1 MNTASDPNRQSSAAS
16 HYGNRRST
24 ALLHPS
30 AGLGRMFGIL
40 ALFMMVGA
48 GAAWADFPGDV
59 PDRFK
64 IQAGGVDAN
73 FNTNA
78 SLSLTDGPAGAYVDF
93 EQVFDLPLYQ
103 KDWNIQ
109 GFYRFSKKGYI
120 DFGYV
125 DFARSAQT
133 ILDQDIQW
141 GEFTFLAN
149 GQVTADFGTAF
160 GYLAYRHDFLQLEQ
174 VHISGSAGFSYLML
188 TSGLNASGSVVDQN
202 GNPVSG
208 EVDREANVSFPVP
221 ILGLQV
227 DWKLT
232 KRTAIQMYMRLL
244 YIDYQQFAG
253 GIKES
258 GIFYEW
264 YPARHF
270 AIGGGYSSY
279 TINISRYETGDYT
292 ARFDYD
298 VKGLELYLK
307 LAF

>member
-1 MNTASDPNRQSSAAS
+1 
-16 HYGNRRST
+16 
-24 ALLHPS
+24 
-30 AGLGRMFGIL
+30 MFGIL